1 MPRQTLKQ
9 RADGR
14 YICRCDDRYFL
25 GYTQKEAL
33 AAREA
38 YKRAK
43 AEGLK
48 AEARGTTVN
57 TYAAKW
63 LPIARA
69 NVIKKTYN
77 EYARMMN
84 VFVGHFSGQPLGSIR
99 TTDLSAEFNRLQG
112 KSNSY
117 IRKYKQLISAMFR
130 AAQEDG
136 IIVRSPVTGSVTVPE
151 GTTGTHRA
159 LEPWEKEMVVASV
172 GQNAFAPAAMLMLFA
187 GLRRGEML
195 AFNVDRDV
203 DFTRGILYVREA
215 VQFDGNRP
223 VLKCPK
229 TEAGVRSIPLFEPL
243 RHALSGVHG
252 LVLPGENGGHM
263 TLQRFERKFESYLV
277 HLEQKL
283 NGGRLKRWY
292 GLTNEDKEATSAGE
306 QLPPWREI
314 GIRTHDFRHTFATM
328 LWEASVDL
336 KTAMKWMGHA
346 DQTMILRV
354 YAHLTEKKEQEAALR
369 MAERI
374 NMYMGDGKSVLL
386 QNEKNITLT

>member
-25 GYTQKEAL
+25 GYTQREVL

-38 YKRAK
+38 YKRDK

-69 NVIKKTYN
+69 NVGKKTYN

-84 VFVGHFSGQPLGSIR
+84 VFVGHFAGQPLGSIR
-99 TTDLSAEFNRLQG
+99 TTDLSVEFNRLKG

-117 IRKYKQLISAMFR
+117 IRKYKQLIGAMFR

-136 IIVRSPVTGSVTVPE
+136 LIVRSPVTSSVAVPQ
-151 GTTGTHRA
+151 GTTGSHRA
-159 LEPWEKEMVVASV
+159 LEPWEKEMVIASV
-172 GQNAFAPAAMLMLFA
+172 GQHVFAPAAMLMLFA

-203 DFTRGILYVREA
+203 DFARGVLHVREA

-229 TEAGVRSIPLFEPL
+229 TEAGARTVPLFEPL
-243 RHALSGVHG
+243 RRALCGLHG
-252 LVLPGENGGHM
+252 LVLPGENGGPM
-263 TLQRFERKFESYLV
+263 TQQRFEVKFESYLV

-283 NGGRLKRWY
+283 NAGKLKRWY
-292 GLTNEDKEATSAGE
+292 GLTKEDKEAIAAGKP
-306 QLPPWREI
+306 LPPWREMA
-314 GIRTHDFRHTFATM
+314 IRTHDFRHTFATM

-354 YAHLTEKKEQEAALR
+354 YAHLTDKKEQEAALK

-374 NMYMGDGKSVLL
+374 NLFMGDGKPTPSQVE
-386 QNEKNITLT
+386 QAVTLP